1 MKASVARAQ
10 QREDQE
16 ERGSESGQVLGHYK
30 PFKSCS
36 FYSKM
41 RSGVTM
47 GAHQRLSRRGI
58 PWPDLGKQDHQDAKP
73 RTD

>member
-16 ERGSESGQVLGHYK
+16 ERGSESGQVSGHYK

-41 RSGVTM
+41 RSGNNGSASEVIP
-47 GAHQRLSRRGI
+47 QRNTV
-58 PWPDLGKQDHQDAKP
+58 A
-73 RTD
+73 